1 MNISDKSFTVQPELL
16 YTGFTNFEVRLRAL
30 GLFGAKNSEFGE
42 KQNDYKF
49 ELRIRYYF

>member
-1 MNISDKSFTVQPELL
+1 MNISDRSFTLQPELL
-16 YTGFTNFEVRLRAL
+16 YSGFKNFEIRVRAL

-42 KQNDYKF
+42 KQNDYNF